1 MVEQNH
7 GGKATP
13 AIAGGF
19 HDIDAVLGM
28 AATAVMVVIGI
39 ICIVIS
45 VQEKKAYRHTGM
57 D

>member
-1 MVEQNH
+1 MVEQSH

-39 ICIVIS
+39 ICIVTS